1 MRQYFPLTKLRSN
14 FIVGGLCGAVFLD
27 EDFEILLKQALGNEV
42 WNKIEP
48 NSLRRIM
55 HNDWENGIK
64 RGFDG
69 RPRSWLV
76 TLPYECNAGPN
87 INFEQ

>member
-1 MRQYFPLTKLRSN
+1 MKSN
-14 FIVGGLCGAVFLD
+14 DIIGGLCGAVFLD

-48 NSLRRIM
+48 SSLRRIM
-55 HNDWENGIK
+55 NNDWENGIK
-64 RGFDG
+64 RGFNG

-76 TLPYECNAGPN
+76 TLPYECNAGPS